1 MVHDR
6 TPLLLGS
13 LTILALL
20 LSGCAAFT
28 PQVQERYFWPPPPI
42 PARIEWLTA
51 YHSQLDLGKTPL
63 RRIKEAVVGED
74 TPIELVKPVEVRA
87 DAAQDKFYVADIGAA
102 AIFVFDLRQYE
113 LRQLSMQGSNL
124 PAAIKPI
131 GLALDRENNLYALEP
146 RLNQIL
152 VFDPIE
158 KFVRSIQLE
167 QLCKRPLA
175 LAIDRHRN
183 RLYVSD
189 AQLNKV
195 FALDLN
201 GTLLFTIGGQGDSK
215 GEFNLPIG
223 VTVNSKGE
231 IIVAEAFNAR
241 VQVFD
246 AQGAFLRAF
255 GKRGDGPGDFQ
266 LIKSVAVDSDDNI
279 YVADGK
285 SNNVKIF
292 NQTGELL
299 LTFGGYYAV
308 SSTGKKAP
316 GGFAVPI
323 GIDIDSRDRLFVVD
337 QLNSR
342 VQVFQYLSNK
352 GGSPG
357 LQAPQQAK

>member
-6 TPLLLGS
+6 TILLLVY
-13 LTILALL
+13 LTIPFLL
-20 LSGCAAFT
+20 LSGCTAST
-28 PQVQERYFWPPPPI
+28 SQVQERYFWPPPPI
-42 PARIEWLTA
+42 PPRIEWLTA

-63 RRIKEAVVGED
+63 RRLKEAVVGED
-74 TPIELVKPVEVRA
+74 APIELVKPVEVRS
-87 DAAQDKFYVADIGAA
+87 DAAQNKLYVADIGAA
-102 AIFVFDLRQYE
+102 AVFVFDLQQND
-113 LRQLSMQGSNL
+113 LRLLSTQGSNL

-131 GLALDRENNLYALEP
+131 GLALDRENNLYVLEP
-146 RLNQIL
+146 RLNQVL
-152 VFDPIE
+152 VFDPAE
-158 KFVRSIQLE
+158 KFVRSIQLG

-175 LAIDRHRN
+175 LAIDSHRE

-189 AQLNKV
+189 AKLNKV

-201 GTLLFTIGGQGDSK
+201 GTLLFAIGGQGDSK
-215 GEFNLPIG
+215 GEFSLPVG

-231 IIVAEAFNAR
+231 VIVAEAFNAR
-241 VQVFD
+241 IQVFD
-246 AQGAFLRAF
+246 EQGAFLRAF

-279 YVADGK
+279 YVTDGK
-285 SNNVKIF
+285 SHNVKIF

-323 GIDIDSRDRLFVVD
+323 GIDIDSRDRMFVVD
-337 QLNSR
+337 QLNAR
-342 VQVFQYLSNK
+342 IQVFQYLSNR

-357 LQAPQQAK
+357 SQAPQQAK